1 MCVAAARDKRF
12 YAMKTVLI
20 TGSTDG
26 IGKEI
31 ARQLAQKGWRVILHG
46 RSEQRCRK
54 AQKEIKKTT
63 DNLNMD
69 YVCADLTHLADI
81 RKMARQVK
89 ERFGALNVLINNAG
103 IFESQQ
109 KFSSDGIELTF
120 AVNHLAYFLLS
131 GLLLDI
137 LKQNTPARIVNVSS
151 MAHASQ
157 FDFENIRGQKHYSG
171 YEAYA
176 QSKLANILFTF
187 HLAEKLKDSGITVNC
202 LHPGVISTKLLQ
214 AGWGMGG
221 ASVKQG
227 AATSIY
233 LASSPRV
240 ENLTGKYFSDS
251 QISKCADVATDRT
264 TQEHLWRLSEALC
277 NYVYEV

>member
-1 MCVAAARDKRF
+1 MELSAKQ
-12 YAMKTVLI
+12 TVLI

-26 IGKEI
+26 IGKET

-46 RSEQRCRK
+46 RSNQRCK
-54 AQKEIKKTT
+54 STAEEIRNTSGNSNIK
-63 DNLNMD
+63 
-69 YVCADLTHLADI
+69 YVCADLAHMADI
-81 RKMARQVK
+81 RKMARQIR

-120 AVNHLAYFLLS
+120 AVNHLAYFLLT
-131 GLLLDI
+131 GLLLDV

-171 YEAYA
+171 YETYA

-187 HLAEKLKDSGITVNC
+187 HLAGKLKDSGITVNS

-227 AATSIY
+227 AATSVY
-233 LASSPRV
+233 LASSPDL
-240 ENLTGKYFSDS
+240 ENVTGKYFSDS
-251 QISKCADVATDRT
+251 QISKCADVAKDKT